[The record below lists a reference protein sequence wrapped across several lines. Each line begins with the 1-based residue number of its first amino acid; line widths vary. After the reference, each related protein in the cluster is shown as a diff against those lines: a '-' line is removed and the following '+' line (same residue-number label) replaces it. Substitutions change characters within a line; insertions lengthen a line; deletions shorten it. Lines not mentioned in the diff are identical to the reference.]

1 FSVDERITCREE
13 VSYQSNAAISG
24 IRDVSG
30 SIRRVE
36 AETQKIAAGPHM
48 LFPHN
53 DEAKAETCARPEALQ
68 SPLFDQVIAE
78 PSEPITRLVIAKA
91 RSSDDAQMNIGNA
104 GRIGVAVFQA
114 EIDHSA
120 DGQGKQLCIRKE
132 CGRQDLGQHIQRCAP
147 YRIAHQRQIY
157 EVLDLAAPEQ

>member
-1 FSVDERITCREE
+1 RITRQTALDLELVEPLVVETTKGLRQATERPDKPKLGGDDVDHEAEPHLLGRLEASLGFAFSVDERITCREE

-91 RSSDDAQMNIGNA
+91 RSSDDAQMNI
-104 GRIGVAVFQA
+104 
-114 EIDHSA
+114 
-120 DGQGKQLCIRKE
+120 
-132 CGRQDLGQHIQRCAP
+132 
-147 YRIAHQRQIY
+147 
-157 EVLDLAAPEQ
+157 